1 MSVRKTRLL
10 NNISTIFDY
19 LHEQILLPTNVSLYN
34 TGLWCSLTEARAY
47 YVCVCVCVCV
57 SCLVVSDSLQP
68 HRP

>member
-1 MSVRKTRLL
+1 MSVRKTSLL

-19 LHEQILLPTNVSLYN
+19 FHEQILLPTNVSLYN

-47 YVCVCVCVCV
+47 YVCVCV

-68 HRP
+68 QRP

>member
-1 MSVRKTRLL
+1 MSVRKTSLL

-47 YVCVCVCVCV
+47 YVCVCVC
-57 SCLVVSDSLQP
+57 
-68 HRP
+68 